1 MTDCEKLTFTEMVEK
16 MRQLQIACEDVR
28 YLDRALNEK
37 RHAYEK
43 KVDLLISQIRIK
55 MRQNEQRELFKGVK
69 NE

>member
-1 MTDCEKLTFTEMVEK
+1 

-28 YLDRALNEK
+28 YLDRALNEQ

-55 MRQNEQRELFKGVK
+55 MRQNEQRELFKGGQK
-69 NE
+69 